1 MKLVLLGTAG
11 YHPTE
16 RRQTACLMLP
26 EVGVVL
32 DAGSGLFRSV
42 PFIQTPTLDIFLTH
56 AHLDHIVGLTYLL
69 DICQRK
75 RFERL
80 TVHGKAEKLAA
91 IEEHLFSQHIFPV
104 KIPAE
109 MRPLVQSCALAGGGT
124 LKHFSLVHPG
134 GSLGFRLDWPG
145 HSLAYVTDTSSP
157 VANASYIEHIRGV
170 DLLVHECYFPDGME
184 ERACAT
190 GHCCASQ
197 VAQVR
202 ARLARSGCC
211 WFTLTRPTSAM
222 IRLDSR
228 RFARF
233 FPTRNWRATE
243 WRRSSDGLLARSRL
257 GTPGRHLLGSQEMRG
272 PRTAT
277 RQESTS
283 CRLCL
288 NNRFCSENPIPV

>member
-1 MKLVLLGTAG
+1 MPAAG
-11 YHPTE
+11 CF
-16 RRQTACLMLP
+16 A
-26 EVGVVL
+26 
-32 DAGSGLFRSV
+32 RS

-56 AHLDHIVGLTYLL
+56 AHLDHIVRVDVFLWIFAKGNVSSANGAWQGGKIGCDRRASIFAAYL
-69 DICQRK
+69 
-75 RFERL
+75 
-80 TVHGKAEKLAA
+80 
-91 IEEHLFSQHIFPV
+91 FPV

-109 MRPLVQSCALAGGGT
+109 MRPLVQSCRIAGGGT

-184 ERACAT
+184 ERAHRAPDT
-190 GHCCASQ
+190 AVPAKSRRL
-197 VAQVR
+197 R
-202 ARLARSGCC
+202 ARLAQAAALSVHANPADG
-211 WFTLTRPTSAM
+211 AM

-243 WRRSSDGLLARSRL
+243 WRRSSDGLFA
-257 GTPGRHLLGSQEMRG
+257 G
-272 PRTAT
+272 AA
-277 RQESTS
+277 
-283 CRLCL
+283 
-288 NNRFCSENPIPV
+288 